1 MESADKFGTADDP
14 AGPAAR
20 RIVIRRALIGRLE
33 EAERV
38 TQISAP
44 AGSGKT
50 VLLRSWIA
58 EAGLVDS
65 AACVQVQRQERD
77 PQRFWISVIDAL
89 RETIAGSKLVR
100 PLTAAP
106 DLNGCAVVERLLE
119 DLDPLEDRLYL
130 VIDDLDEL
138 HSAEALRQL
147 QSLIQQ
153 APPGLRFV
161 LAARHA
167 LRLGLHRQRLEGQL
181 TELQA
186 EDLRFSLHEARALFQ
201 MAGITL
207 PDSALA
213 QLHARTEGWAAGLRL
228 AALSL
233 AGHPEPEQSAAQ
245 FSGSERTVA
254 AYLLD
259 EVLERQS
266 EKVRRM
272 LLRTSVCERINGE
285 LADLLTG
292 DSGSEAMLAD
302 LEEAGAFVVALDARR
317 SWFRYHQLFADL
329 LQREL
334 RRTSPDEL
342 AALHGAAAR
351 WYGGHGL
358 PTEAVR
364 HAQAALDWDLAARLL
379 FDHWLDLVL
388 GGQGA
393 TAHQLLTSFPANV
406 VAADAE
412 LTALTV
418 VGELTQGSL
427 ETAERHLT
435 QAIRGLASLPEDRR
449 GRFRVVL
456 AVLGLWLAR
465 QRGDLPAAREE
476 VQRLLACAEDL
487 DMARRRPGEDLRAL
501 ALIGLAI
508 GEAWTDQEQAERH
521 FGQSIALARRL
532 GRPYLEVDGLANW
545 AMVAWE
551 RSARRAVE
559 LSMQAIELARRHGW
573 TEEPVTTPAYV
584 VLGVSSLSQGRLEQA
599 KSWLDRAEHAVRPEV
614 QSAEGIMVHYARG
627 ALELA
632 CGREHE
638 ALAAFRAAERR
649 AGLLVTPHPLAR
661 RARAFSLHAFL
672 RLGETEVV
680 ESALAG
686 LDEQQRETAEM
697 RIVLGALRL
706 AQDHPQAAADALAPV
721 VNGSLPVGNPRTGLV
736 QAFFLEAIT
745 RDALGDPQAAAR
757 ALERALEIAEP
768 DSVLFPFLLHRA
780 PGLLDRHRRTHTAH
794 AAMIGR
800 ILDLLTQGG
809 PDGPGNDPAE
819 GSVPRPGASGGM
831 GGPGPGESGPEP
843 PARGLAL
850 AEPLTHS
857 ETRVLRYLPTHLSAP
872 EIAGE
877 LYVSVSTVKTHMS
890 HLYAKL
896 GSHRRAEA
904 VDRARALGLLAP
916 TSHPVAG

>member
-1 MESADKFGTADDP
+1 M
-14 AGPAAR
+14 
-20 RIVIRRALIGRLE
+20 RRALIGRLE

-65 AACVQVQRQERD
+65 AAYVQVQRQERD

-89 RETIAGSKLVR
+89 RDTIAGSKLVR

-106 DLNGCAVVERLLE
+106 DLNGCAVIERLLE
-119 DLDPLEDRLYL
+119 DLDPLEDRLCL

-147 QSLIQQ
+147 QLLIQQ
-153 APPGLRFV
+153 ARPGLRFV

-233 AGHPEPEQSAAQ
+233 AGHPDPEQSAAQ

-259 EVLERQS
+259 EVLERQN

-342 AALHGAAAR
+342 AALHGATAR

-393 TAHQLLTSFPANV
+393 TAHQLLTSFPADV

-412 LTALTV
+412 LTALMV
-418 VGELTQGSL
+418 VGELTRGSL

-501 ALIGLAI
+501 SVDRPCHRRGVDRSRAGGAALRPEHRPGPPI
-508 GEAWTDQEQAERH
+508 
-521 FGQSIALARRL
+521 

-545 AMVAWE
+545 AMMAWE
-551 RSARRAVE
+551 RSARQAVE

-573 TEEPVTTPAYV
+573 TEEPVTTPAYL

-599 KSWLDRAEHAVRPEV
+599 KSWLDRAERAARPEV
-614 QSAEGIMVHYARG
+614 QPAEGIMAHYTRG

-638 ALAAFRAAERR
+638 ALAAFRGAERL

-686 LDEQQRETAEM
+686 LDEQQRETVEM

-721 VNGSLPVGNPRTGLV
+721 VDGSLPMGTPVPGWCRLSSW
-736 QAFFLEAIT
+736 T
-745 RDALGDPQAAAR
+745 R
-757 ALERALEIAEP
+757 
-768 DSVLFPFLLHRA
+768 
-780 PGLLDRHRRTHTAH
+780 
-794 AAMIGR
+794 
-800 ILDLLTQGG
+800 
-809 PDGPGNDPAE
+809 
-819 GSVPRPGASGGM
+819 
-831 GGPGPGESGPEP
+831 
-843 PARGLAL
+843 
-850 AEPLTHS
+850 
-857 ETRVLRYLPTHLSAP
+857 
-872 EIAGE
+872 
-877 LYVSVSTVKTHMS
+877 
-890 HLYAKL
+890 
-896 GSHRRAEA
+896 
-904 VDRARALGLLAP
+904 
-916 TSHPVAG
+916 

>member
-1 MESADKFGTADDP
+1 M
-14 AGPAAR
+14 
-20 RIVIRRALIGRLE
+20 RRALIGRLE

-38 TQISAP
+38 TQVSAP

-58 EAGLVDS
+58 EAGLIDS
-65 AACVQVQRQERD
+65 AACVQVQHQEHD

-89 RETIAGSKLVR
+89 RDTIAGSKLVR

-119 DLDPLEDRLYL
+119 DLDPLEDRLWL

-138 HSAEALRQL
+138 RSAGALRQL
-147 QSLIQQ
+147 QLLVQR
-153 APPGLRFV
+153 ARPELRFV
-161 LAARHA
+161 LAARHD
-167 LRLGLHRQRLEGQL
+167 LRLGLHRLRLEGQL
-181 TELQA
+181 TELRA
-186 EDLRFSLHEARALFQ
+186 DDLRFNLDEARALFDT
-201 MAGITL
+201 AGISL
-207 PDSALA
+207 SDPALA

-233 AGHPEPEQSAAQ
+233 AGHPDPEQFAAQ

-266 EKVRRM
+266 EKARRM

-302 LEEAGAFVVALDARR
+302 LEQAGAFVVALDTRR

-334 RRTSPDEL
+334 RRTSPGEL
-342 AALHGAAAR
+342 AELHGAAAR
-351 WYGGHGL
+351 WYGGHGS

-379 FDHWLDLVL
+379 FDYWLDLVL

-393 TAHQLLTSFPANV
+393 TAHQLLTSFPADV

-412 LTALTV
+412 LTALKA
-418 VGELTQGSL
+418 VGELTRGSL
-427 ETAERHLT
+427 ETAERHLA
-435 QAIRGLASLPEDRR
+435 QAARGLMSLPEERR
-449 GRFRVVL
+449 SRFRVVL

-465 QRGDLPAAREE
+465 QRGDLPAVREE
-476 VQRLLACAEDL
+476 VQRLLACAENL
-487 DMARRRPGEDLRAL
+487 NMARRGPGEDLRAL

-508 GEAWTDQEQAERH
+508 GEAWTDKEEAERH
-521 FGQSIALARRL
+521 FGQGIALARRL

-545 AMVAWE
+545 AMAAWQ
-551 RSARRAVE
+551 RSTRQAVE

-573 TEEPVTTPAYV
+573 AEEPVTTPAYV
-584 VLGVSSLSQGRLEQA
+584 VLAVSSLSQGRLEQA
-599 KSWLDRAEHAVRPEV
+599 KSWLDRAERAVRPEV
-614 QSAEGIMVHYARG
+614 QSAEGIMAQYARG
-627 ALELA
+627 ALKLA

-638 ALAAFRAAERR
+638 ALAAFRAAERL
-649 AGLLVTPHPLAR
+649 AGLLVTPHPLAG

-672 RLGETEVV
+672 RLGETGLV

-686 LDEQQRETAEM
+686 LDEQQHETAEI
-697 RIVLGALRL
+697 RIVVGALRL
-706 AQDHPQAAADALAPV
+706 AQDNPLAAADALAPIV
-721 VNGSLPVGNPRTGLV
+721 DGALPVGNLRTGLV
-736 QAFFLEAIT
+736 QAFLLEAIT
-745 RDALGDPQAAAR
+745 RDALGDAEAAGR

-768 DSVLFPFLLHRA
+768 DSVLFPFLLHPA
-780 PGLLDRHRRTHTAH
+780 PGLLDRHRRTCTAH

-800 ILDLLTQGG
+800 ILNLLPPGEPDVQGSS
-809 PDGPGNDPAE
+809 PAE
-819 GSVPRPGASGGM
+819 GSVPRPGAAGGM
-831 GGPGPGESGPEP
+831 GRPDPGEPLPGPS
-843 PARGLAL
+843 ARALAL

-857 ETRVLRYLPTHLSAP
+857 ETRVLRYLPTHLSAS

-896 GSHRRAEA
+896 GSHRRAET
-904 VDRARALGLLAP
+904 VDRARALGLLTP
-916 TSHPVAG
+916 TSRLAAG

>member
-1 MESADKFGTADDP
+1 MESAAKYGMADDP
-14 AGPAAR
+14 AAPAAR
-20 RIVIRRALIGRLE
+20 GILMRRALIGRLE

-50 VLLRSWIA
+50 MLLRSWIA

-65 AACVQVQRQERD
+65 AACAQVQRQERD

-89 RETIAGSKLVR
+89 RDTIAGSKLVR

-106 DLNGCAVVERLLE
+106 DLNGSAVVERLLE
-119 DLDPLEDRLYL
+119 DLDPLEDRLWL
-130 VIDDLDEL
+130 VIDDVDEL
-138 HSAEALRQL
+138 RSAAALRQL
-147 QSLIQQ
+147 QVLVQR
-153 APPGLRFV
+153 ARPELRLV
-161 LAARHA
+161 LAARHDM
-167 LRLGLHRQRLEGQL
+167 RLGLHRLRLEGQL
-181 TELQA
+181 TELRA
-186 EDLRFSLHEARALFQ
+186 DDLRFNLDEARALFE

-207 PDSALA
+207 PESALA
-213 QLHARTEGWAAGLRL
+213 QLHARTEGWPAGLRL

-233 AGHPEPEQSAAQ
+233 AGHPDPEQFAAQ

-272 LLRTSVCERINGE
+272 LLRTSVCGRVNGE

-302 LEEAGAFVVALDARR
+302 LEQAGAFVIALDARR

-342 AALHGAAAR
+342 AALHSAAAR
-351 WYGGHGL
+351 WYSRHGS
-358 PTEAVR
+358 PTEAIR
-364 HAQAALDWDLAARLL
+364 HAQAARDWDLAARLL

-393 TAHQLLTSFPANV
+393 TAHQLLTSFPVDV

-412 LTALTV
+412 LTALLA
-418 VGELTQGSL
+418 VGELTRGSL
-427 ETAERHLT
+427 ETAERHLA
-435 QAIRGLASLPEDRR
+435 QASHRMVSLPEDRR

-456 AVLGLWLAR
+456 AVLGLWRAR
-465 QRGDLPAAREE
+465 QRGDLPAARQE
-476 VQRLLACAEDL
+476 VQRLLACAENL
-487 DMARRRPGEDLRAL
+487 DMARKGPGEDLRAL
-501 ALIGLAI
+501 ALIGLAA
-508 GEAWTDQEQAERH
+508 GEAWTDQEEAERH

-532 GRPYLEVDGLANW
+532 GRPYLEVDGLAHW

-551 RSARRAVE
+551 RSPRQAVE
-559 LSMQAIELARRHGW
+559 LSMEAIELGRRHGW
-573 TEEPVTTPAYV
+573 PEEPVTTPAYV

-599 KSWLDRAEHAVRPEV
+599 KSWLDRAERSVRPEV
-614 QSAEGIMVHYARG
+614 QPAEGIMAQHARG

-638 ALAAFRAAERR
+638 ALAAFRAAERL

-661 RARAFSLHAFL
+661 RSRAFSMLAFL
-672 RLGETEVV
+672 RLGEIEVV
-680 ESALAG
+680 ESALAR
-686 LDEQQRETAEM
+686 LDEPQRETVETH
-697 RIVLGALRL
+697 IVLAALRL
-706 AQDHPQAAADALAPV
+706 AQNHPQAAADALAPIV
-721 VNGSLPVGNPRTGLV
+721 DGSLPPGNHRACLV
-736 QAFFLEAIT
+736 QAFLLEAIT
-745 RDALGDPQAAAR
+745 QDALGDAQAAAR
-757 ALERALEIAEP
+757 ALERTLEIAEP
-768 DSVLFPFLLHRA
+768 DSVLFPFLLHPA
-780 PGLLDRHRRTHTAH
+780 PGLLDCHRRTCPAH
-794 AAMIGR
+794 AAIIGR
-800 ILDLLTQGG
+800 ILDLLARAE
-809 PDGPGNDPAE
+809 PDGPGRIPAG
-819 GSVPRPGASGGM
+819 GSAAGREAAGGM
-831 GGPGPGESGPEP
+831 GPHARPEP
-843 PARGLAL
+843 PASGPAP
-850 AEPLTHS
+850 AEQLTDS
-857 ETRVLRYLPTHLSAP
+857 ETRVLRYLPTHLTAS

-890 HLYAKL
+890 HLYTKL
-896 GSHRRAEA
+896 GIHRRAEA

-916 TSHPVAG
+916 TSRLAAG

>member
-1 MESADKFGTADDP
+1 MESADKYGTADDP
-14 AGPAAR
+14 DPAVR
-20 RIVIRRALIGRLE
+20 GIVMRRALIGRLE

-58 EAGLVDS
+58 EAGLIDS

-89 RETIAGSKLVR
+89 RDTIAGSKLVR

-119 DLDPLEDRLYL
+119 DLDPLEDRLWL

-138 HSAEALRQL
+138 CSAGAVRQL
-147 QSLIQQ
+147 QLLVQR
-153 APPGLRFV
+153 AHPELRFV
-161 LAARHA
+161 LAARHD
-167 LRLGLHRQRLEGQL
+167 LRLGLHRLRLEGQL
-181 TELQA
+181 TELRA
-186 EDLRFSLHEARALFQ
+186 DDLRFNLDDARALFDTT
-201 MAGITL
+201 GISL
-207 PDSALA
+207 SDPALA

-233 AGHPEPEQSAAQ
+233 AGHPDPEQFAAQ

-272 LLRTSVCERINGE
+272 LLRTSMCERVNGE

-317 SWFRYHQLFADL
+317 SWFRYHQLFTDL

-334 RRTSPDEL
+334 RRTSPGEL
-342 AALHGAAAR
+342 AVLHGVAAR
-351 WYGGHGL
+351 WYGGHGS

-388 GGQGA
+388 DGQGTA
-393 TAHQLLTSFPANV
+393 AHQLLTSFPANV
-406 VAADAE
+406 VAANAE
-412 LTALTV
+412 LTALMA
-418 VGELTQGSL
+418 VGELTRGSL
-427 ETAERHLT
+427 ETAKRHLA
-435 QAIRGLASLPEDRR
+435 QASRGLVSLPEDRR

-465 QRGDLPAAREE
+465 QRSDLPAVREE
-476 VQRLLACAEDL
+476 VQRLLACAENL
-487 DMARRRPGEDLRAL
+487 NMARRGPGEDLRAL

-508 GEAWTDQEQAERH
+508 GEAWTDREEAERH
-521 FGQSIALARRL
+521 FGQGIALARRL

-545 AMVAWE
+545 AMAAWQ
-551 RSARRAVE
+551 RSTRQAVE

-573 TEEPVTTPAYV
+573 AEEPVTAPAYV

-599 KSWLDRAEHAVRPEV
+599 KSWLDRAERAVRPEM
-614 QSAEGIMVHYARG
+614 QPAEGIMAQYARG

-632 CGREHE
+632 CGRGHDV
-638 ALAAFRAAERR
+638 LAAFRAAERL

-672 RLGETEVV
+672 RLGETRLV

-686 LDEQQRETAEM
+686 LDEQQRETVEM

-721 VNGSLPVGNPRTGLV
+721 VDGSLPVGNSRTGRV
-736 QAFFLEAIT
+736 QAD
-745 RDALGDPQAAAR
+745 RKQP
-757 ALERALEIAEP
+757 
-768 DSVLFPFLLHRA
+768 PF
-780 PGLLDRHRRTHTAH
+780 
-794 AAMIGR
+794 
-800 ILDLLTQGG
+800 
-809 PDGPGNDPAE
+809 E
-819 GSVPRPGASGGM
+819 GSSQ
-831 GGPGPGESGPEP
+831 
-843 PARGLAL
+843 
-850 AEPLTHS
+850 
-857 ETRVLRYLPTHLSAP
+857 LP
-872 EIAGE
+872 
-877 LYVSVSTVKTHMS
+877 
-890 HLYAKL
+890 
-896 GSHRRAEA
+896 
-904 VDRARALGLLAP
+904 
-916 TSHPVAG
+916 PVARLRGGAGDLPKLRRVACHSRA